1 MRYKNRVSQYTAGAS
16 GDFNQFVGMNPED
29 NYMGAAGNAQVLN
42 PNDRTLTVTVV
53 NASVSAITN
62 VMIFGTVKDLTDA
75 NKNAAVTITV
85 AESSHLQVK
94 TELLQNPFRILG
106 LKYVVTTVA
115 QFNNS
120 LTLVEEKSTGSLHS
134 VKWQPLNFRSAQNQI
149 TTQIDCASFEFL
161 VTSNTYFTFTIAASE
176 TVTFTFTLV
185 ERFDA
190 KAELR
195 DGRTRQVSRTMAPT
209 GLPQLDLQ
217 RGL

>member
-1 MRYKNRVSQYTAGAS
+1 MRYKNRVSQYRDEAS
-16 GDFNQFVGMNPED
+16 VNYNQFTGYNPED
-29 NYMGAAGNAQVLN
+29 AYMGAAGNAQVLN
-42 PNDRTLTVTVV
+42 PNDRTLTVSVV

-62 VMIFGTVKDLTDA
+62 VMIFGAVKDLTDA
-75 NKNAAVTITV
+75 NLNGAVTITI

-106 LKYVVTTVA
+106 LKYVVTSVG

-120 LTLVEEKSTGSLHS
+120 LTLTEEKSTGSIHS
-134 VKWQPLNFRSAQNQI
+134 VQWQPLNFRSAQNQI
-149 TTQIDCASFEFL
+149 TTQIDAPSFEFL
-161 VTSNTYFTFTIAASE
+161 VTANTYFTFTLAASE
-176 TVTFTFTLV
+176 TVTFTFTIV
-185 ERFDA
+185 EKFDA

-195 DGRTRQVSRTMAPT
+195 DGRTRQISRTQAPT